1 MRCLQA
7 CELDGDAPQL
17 KNGPMTRSHA
27 GWLLS
32 LVAVSACGGA
42 PRDASD
48 APTTGGDPV
57 EASPAGPQAA
67 EDKKDDP
74 GGLEAERTRAV
85 EIPPPIGLPPPWL
98 SMPQPAYQSGAVFK
112 FTPAAC
118 EERFY
123 VNASGLAGGDAAF
136 IRQLFDK
143 FARLE
148 GDRREYDTVM
158 RVSKEFGVEPFATL
172 REIAA
177 CEGKGPDIV
186 VVGIATD
193 KPTEMTV
200 VFQKVIASLGKAPG
214 RVERDGDTSLFANPN
229 GDEAVA
235 QFGPNVLVFGPKDAV
250 LAAGRARSGGGGFA
264 DAAKHLVRVKAK
276 EMDLTVTE
284 KGPNIE
290 ASALIK
296 VREGGAKRANDLAT
310 EIKADIQKA
319 SERLANTPLKV
330 LGERLRAT
338 KVAPR
343 GNGVMVSGTLSR
355 ADLTSIL
362 KSAASAD
369 LEQVMRSLKK

>member
-1 MRCLQA
+1 
-7 CELDGDAPQL
+7 
-17 KNGPMTRSHA
+17 MTRTHA
-27 GWLLS
+27 AWLS
-32 LVAVSACGGA
+32 WLVAISACGGA
-42 PRDASD
+42 PREGSD
-48 APTTGGDPV
+48 SPTTGGDPV
-57 EASPAGPQAA
+57 EATPSDAQAA
-67 EDKKDDP
+67 EDKKEGP
-74 GGLEAERTRAV
+74 GALEAERAREV
-85 EIPPPIGLPPPWL
+85 EIPPPIGLPPAWL
-98 SMPQPAYQSGAVFK
+98 SMPQPAYQNGAILK
-112 FTPAAC
+112 FVPAAC

-123 VNASGLAGGDAAF
+123 VNAGGITGGDTTM
-136 IRQLFDK
+136 IRQLVDK

-158 RVSKEFGVEPFATL
+158 RVSKEFGVDPFSAL

-193 KPTEMTV
+193 KPTEMTA

-235 QFGPNVLVFGPKDAV
+235 QFGPNVLVFGPKDAL
-250 LAAGRARSGGGGFA
+250 LAAARAKGGAGGFG
-264 DAAKHLVRVKAK
+264 DSAKHLVRVKAK

-296 VREGGAKRANDLAT
+296 VREGGAKRANELAA
-310 EIKADIQKA
+310 EIKGDIQKA
-319 SERLANTPLKV
+319 SERLATTPLKV
-330 LGERLRAT
+330 LGERLRTT

-343 GNGVMVSGTLSR
+343 GNGVMVSGTISR
-355 ADLTSIL
+355 ADVSSIL

-369 LEQVMRSLKK
+369 LEQVLRSLKK